1 MEKIKIGKV
10 VEIEGLNI
18 IIEINEKEISEKI
31 NFKVGNQVTPVLI
44 NKLISIALL
53 NGKELIGKI
62 EKIVE
67 NNRFYTEENFKKQ
80 DNKICIFASLIGI
93 YDYYTKKFDEGINNF
108 PFINSEVYSISS
120 EIKKNIM
127 NISSEYK
134 LKIGKSFN
142 DNDVEIFANPDIL
155 FGKHLGIFGN
165 TGTGKSCTV
174 TSIIQGLKHRLT
186 DKEGNLVKASPKIII
201 FDSNNEYSNA
211 FENTNLK
218 FLKIKKEDL
227 KLPHNKLSYIEYYK
241 LFGASQGVQVP
252 VLKESLQRNKE
263 IKNDKYSFK
272 DIEIEI
278 DKIIEKN
285 SEEKNKDWNTVK
297 GSFSYNQWKNWLNP
311 LLNRIEML
319 EQNEELKL
327 IIDYN
332 EETKNTVEKIKNDKE
347 NNVFI
352 IELDFDKEE
361 LDIIM
366 FIFSKLLYNE
376 CKNENIVL
384 VLEEAHRYI
393 NEEDI
398 GEYKLG
404 NYYIQKIAREGR
416 KFGISLIVSSQRP
429 SELSKSVVSQC
440 NSFII
445 HRLTNKSDNEFVYRI
460 LSNHSKGY
468 LNLLSGLEKQHAL
481 VCGEA
486 FGFTDII
493 KIETANPT
501 PKSEDPKMIE
511 KWRDNERKK

>member
-1 MEKIKIGKV
+1 MEKIKIGRV

-127 NISSEYK
+127 SISSEYK

-174 TSIIQGLKHRLT
+174 TSIIQGLKNRLI

-211 FENTNLK
+211 FENTELK

-252 VLKESLQRNKE
+252 ILKESLQRNK
-263 IKNDKYSFK
+263 
-272 DIEIEI
+272 
-278 DKIIEKN
+278 KIVRGN
-285 SEEKNKDWNTVK
+285 
-297 GSFSYNQWKNWLNP
+297 FSYNQWKNWLNP
-311 LLNRIEML
+311 LLNRIEIL

-327 IIDYN
+327 IIDYK
-332 EETKNTVEKIKNDKE
+332 EEIENTVEKIKNDKE

-511 KWRDNERKK
+511 KWRDNLESF

>member
-1 MEKIKIGKV
+1 MEKIKIGRV

-174 TSIIQGLKHRLT
+174 TSIIQGLKDRLT

-218 FLKIKKEDL
+218 FLKIKKEGL

-347 NNVFI
+347 NNIFI

-445 HRLTNKSDNEFVYRI
+445 HRLTNKNDYEFIYRI
-460 LSNHSKGY
+460 LSSQSKGY

-486 FGFTDII
+486 FGFTDIV
-493 KIETANPT
+493 KIEAANPT

-511 KWRDNERKK
+511 KWRNN

>member
-1 MEKIKIGKV
+1 MEKIKIGRV

-67 NNRFYTEENFKKQ
+67 NNRFYTEENLKKQ

-127 NISSEYK
+127 SISSEYK

-174 TSIIQGLKHRLT
+174 TSIIQGLKDRLT
-186 DKEGNLVKASPKIII
+186 DEEGNLVKASPKIIV
-201 FDSNNEYSNA
+201 FDSNNEYSNT
-211 FENTNLK
+211 FENTELK
-218 FLKIKKEDL
+218 FLKIKKEEL
-227 KLPHNKLSYIEYYK
+227 RLPHNKLSDSEYCK
-241 LFGASQGVQVP
+241 IFGASQGIQAP
-252 VLKESLQRNKE
+252 ILKSAIHNLRNNNYSISNIEEEIETIIVAKSRGNLPNLNS
-263 IKNDKYSFK
+263 IKNWISTMMYR
-272 DIEIEI
+272 I
-278 DKIIEKN
+278 DRIQENLIIN
-285 SEEKNKDWNTVK
+285 S
-297 GSFSYNQWKNWLNP
+297 
-311 LLNRIEML
+311 
-319 EQNEELKL
+319 

-332 EETKNTVEKIKNDKE
+332 NIDENNNYIKNTVEKMKNDKE
-347 NNVFI
+347 NNIFI

-366 FIFSKLLYNE
+366 FIFSKILYNE

-416 KFGISLIVSSQRP
+416 KFGIGLIVSSQRP
-429 SELSKSVVSQC
+429 SELSKSVISQC

-486 FGFTDII
+486 FGFTDIV

-511 KWRDNERKK
+511 KWRNNERKK

>member
-1 MEKIKIGKV
+1 MEKIKIGRV

-127 NISSEYK
+127 SISSEYK

-155 FGKHLGIFGN
+155 LGKHLGIFGN

-174 TSIIQGLKHRLT
+174 TSIIQGLKDRLT
-186 DKEGNLVKASPKIII
+186 DEEENLVKASPKIIV

-211 FENTNLK
+211 FENTELK
-218 FLKIKKEDL
+218 FLKIKKEEL
-227 KLPHNKLSYIEYYK
+227 RLPHNKLSDSEYCK
-241 LFGASQGVQVP
+241 IFGASQGIQAP
-252 VLKESLQRNKE
+252 ILKSAIHNLRNNNYSISNIEEEIEKIIVAKSRGNLPNLNS
-263 IKNDKYSFK
+263 IKNWISTMMYR
-272 DIEIEI
+272 I
-278 DKIIEKN
+278 DRIQENLIIN
-285 SEEKNKDWNTVK
+285 S
-297 GSFSYNQWKNWLNP
+297 
-311 LLNRIEML
+311 
-319 EQNEELKL
+319 

-332 EETKNTVEKIKNDKE
+332 NIDENNNYIKNTVEKIKNDKE
-347 NNVFI
+347 NNIFI

-366 FIFSKLLYNE
+366 FIFSKILYNE
-376 CKNENIVL
+376 CKNESIVL

-398 GEYKLG
+398 VEYKLG

-416 KFGISLIVSSQRP
+416 KFGIGLIVSSQRP
-429 SELSKSVVSQC
+429 SELSKSVISQC

-486 FGFTDII
+486 FGFTDIV

-511 KWRDNERKK
+511 KWRNNERKK

>member
-1 MEKIKIGKV
+1 MEKIKIGRV

-44 NKLISIALL
+44 NKLISITLL

-67 NNRFYTEENFKKQ
+67 NSRFYTEENFKKQ
-80 DNKICIFASLIGI
+80 DNKICVFASLIGI

-127 NISSEYK
+127 SISSEYK

-174 TSIIQGLKHRLT
+174 TSIIQGLKDRLT
-186 DKEGNLVKASPKIII
+186 DEEGNLVKASPKIIV

-211 FENTNLK
+211 FENTELK

-227 KLPHNKLSYIEYYK
+227 RLPHNKLSDSEYCK
-241 LFGASQGVQVP
+241 IFGASQGIQAP
-252 VLKESLQRNKE
+252 ILKSAIHNLRNNNYSISNIEEEIEKIIVAKSRGNLSNLNS
-263 IKNDKYSFK
+263 IKNWISTMMYR
-272 DIEIEI
+272 I
-278 DKIIEKN
+278 DRIQENLIIN
-285 SEEKNKDWNTVK
+285 S
-297 GSFSYNQWKNWLNP
+297 
-311 LLNRIEML
+311 
-319 EQNEELKL
+319 

-332 EETKNTVEKIKNDKE
+332 NIDENNNHIKNTVEKIKNDKE
-347 NNVFI
+347 NNIFI

-366 FIFSKLLYNE
+366 FIFSKILYNE

-445 HRLTNKSDNEFVYRI
+445 HRLTNKNDYEFIYRI

-486 FGFTDII
+486 FGFTDIV

-501 PKSEDPKMIE
+501 PKSEDPKMIK
-511 KWRDNERKK
+511 KWINNLVNKN

>member
-1 MEKIKIGKV
+1 MEKTKIGRV

-67 NNRFYTEENFKKQ
+67 NNRFYTEENLKKQ
-80 DNKICIFASLIGI
+80 DNKICVFASLIGI

-127 NISSEYK
+127 SISSEYK

-174 TSIIQGLKHRLT
+174 TSIIQGLKNRLI

-211 FENTNLK
+211 FENTGLK
-218 FLKIKKEDL
+218 FLKIKKENL
-227 KLPHNKLSYIEYYK
+227 KLPHNKLNDSEYCK
-241 LFGASQGVQVP
+241 IFGASQGSQAP
-252 VLKESLQRNKE
+252 ILKGAIHNL
-263 IKNDKYSFK
+263 KNNNDINSYS
-272 DIEIEI
+272 ISNIEEEIE
-278 DKIIEKN
+278 KIIVAN
-285 SEEKNKDWNTVK
+285 SK
-297 GSFSYNQWKNWLNP
+297 GNLFNLNSVRNWISTMMY
-311 LLNRIEML
+311 RIGRLQENL
-319 EQNEELKL
+319 IINS

-332 EETKNTVEKIKNDKE
+332 NIDENNNYIKNTVEKIKNDKE

-384 VLEEAHRYI
+384 VL
-393 NEEDI
+393 EEDI

-493 KIETANPT
+493 KIETTNPT

>member
-1 MEKIKIGKV
+1 MEKIKIGRV

-44 NKLISIALL
+44 NKLISITLL

-80 DNKICIFASLIGI
+80 DNKICVFASLIGI

-127 NISSEYK
+127 SISSEYK

-174 TSIIQGLKHRLT
+174 TSIIQGLKDRLT
-186 DKEGNLVKASPKIII
+186 DEEGNLVKTSPKIII

-211 FENTNLK
+211 FENTELK
-218 FLKIKKEDL
+218 FLKIKKEEL
-227 KLPHNKLSYIEYYK
+227 KLPHNKLSDSEYCK
-241 LFGASQGVQVP
+241 IFGASQGSQAP
-252 VLKESLQRNKE
+252 ILKGAIHNL
-263 IKNDKYSFK
+263 KNSNNNYS
-272 DIEIEI
+272 ISNIEEEIE
-278 DKIIEKN
+278 KIIVAN
-285 SEEKNKDWNTVK
+285 SK
-297 GSFSYNQWKNWLNP
+297 GNIFNLNNVRNWISTMMY
-311 LLNRIEML
+311 RIGRLQENL
-319 EQNEELKL
+319 IINS

-332 EETKNTVEKIKNDKE
+332 NIDNNNNNYIKNTLEEIKNDKE
-347 NNVFI
+347 NNIFI

-445 HRLTNKSDNEFVYRI
+445 HRLTNKSDSEFIYRI

-486 FGFTDII
+486 FGFTDIV

-511 KWRDNERKK
+511 KWRNNLKSF

>member
-1 MEKIKIGKV
+1 MEKIKIGRV

-127 NISSEYK
+127 SISSEYK

-155 FGKHLGIFGN
+155 LGKHLGIFGN

-174 TSIIQGLKHRLT
+174 TSIIQGLKDRLT
-186 DKEGNLVKASPKIII
+186 DEEGNLVKASPKIIV

-211 FENTNLK
+211 FENTELK
-218 FLKIKKEDL
+218 FLKIKKEEL
-227 KLPHNKLSYIEYYK
+227 RLPHNKLSDSEYCK
-241 LFGASQGVQVP
+241 IFGASQGIQAP
-252 VLKESLQRNKE
+252 ILKSAIHNLRNNNYSISNIEEEIEKIIVAKSRGNLPNLNS
-263 IKNDKYSFK
+263 IKNWISTMMYR
-272 DIEIEI
+272 I
-278 DKIIEKN
+278 DRIQENLIIN
-285 SEEKNKDWNTVK
+285 S
-297 GSFSYNQWKNWLNP
+297 
-311 LLNRIEML
+311 
-319 EQNEELKL
+319 

-332 EETKNTVEKIKNDKE
+332 NIDENNNYIKNTVEKIKNDKE
-347 NNVFI
+347 NNIFI

-366 FIFSKLLYNE
+366 FIFSKILYNE

-416 KFGISLIVSSQRP
+416 KFGIGLIVSSQRP
-429 SELSKSVVSQC
+429 SELSKSVISQC
-440 NSFII
+440 NSFMI

-468 LNLLSGLEKQHAL
+468 LNLLSG
-481 VCGEA
+481 
-486 FGFTDII
+486 
-493 KIETANPT
+493 
-501 PKSEDPKMIE
+501 
-511 KWRDNERKK
+511 

>member
-1 MEKIKIGKV
+1 MEKTKIGRV

-67 NNRFYTEENFKKQ
+67 NNRFYTEENLKKQ
-80 DNKICIFASLIGI
+80 DNKICVFASLIGI

-127 NISSEYK
+127 SISSEYK

-174 TSIIQGLKHRLT
+174 TSIIQGLKNRLI
-186 DKEGNLVKASPKIII
+186 DKEGNLVKAFPKIII

-211 FENTNLK
+211 FENTGLK
-218 FLKIKKEDL
+218 FLKIKKENL
-227 KLPHNKLSYIEYYK
+227 KLPHNKLNDSEYCK
-241 LFGASQGVQVP
+241 IFGASQGSQAP
-252 VLKESLQRNKE
+252 ILKGAIHNL
-263 IKNDKYSFK
+263 KNNNDINSYS
-272 DIEIEI
+272 ISNIEEEIE
-278 DKIIEKN
+278 KIIVAN
-285 SEEKNKDWNTVK
+285 SK
-297 GSFSYNQWKNWLNP
+297 GNLFNLNSVRNWISTMMY
-311 LLNRIEML
+311 RIGRLQENL
-319 EQNEELKL
+319 IINS

-332 EETKNTVEKIKNDKE
+332 KDESNNYIKNTVEEIKNDKE
-347 NNVFI
+347 NNIFI

-416 KFGISLIVSSQRP
+416 KFGISLIISSQRP

-468 LNLLSGLEKQHAL
+468 LSLLSGLEKQHAL

-511 KWRDNERKK
+511 KWRDNLESF

>member
-1 MEKIKIGKV
+1 MEKIKIGRV

-127 NISSEYK
+127 SISSEYK

-155 FGKHLGIFGN
+155 LGKHLGIFGN

-174 TSIIQGLKHRLT
+174 TSIIQGLKDRLT
-186 DKEGNLVKASPKIII
+186 DEEGNLVKASPKIIV

-211 FENTNLK
+211 FENTELK
-218 FLKIKKEDL
+218 FLKIKKEEL
-227 KLPHNKLSYIEYYK
+227 RLPHNKLSDSEYCK
-241 LFGASQGVQVP
+241 IFGASQGIQAP
-252 VLKESLQRNKE
+252 ILKSAIHNLRNNNYSISNIEEEIEKIIVAKSRGNLPNLNS
-263 IKNDKYSFK
+263 IKNWISTMMYR
-272 DIEIEI
+272 I
-278 DKIIEKN
+278 DRIQENLIIN
-285 SEEKNKDWNTVK
+285 S
-297 GSFSYNQWKNWLNP
+297 
-311 LLNRIEML
+311 
-319 EQNEELKL
+319 

-332 EETKNTVEKIKNDKE
+332 NIDENNNYIKNTVEKIKNDKE
-347 NNVFI
+347 NNIFI

-366 FIFSKLLYNE
+366 FIFSKILYNE

-416 KFGISLIVSSQRP
+416 KFGIGLIVSSQRP
-429 SELSKSVVSQC
+429 SELSKSVISQC

-468 LNLLSGLEKQHAL
+468 LNLLSG
-481 VCGEA
+481 
-486 FGFTDII
+486 
-493 KIETANPT
+493 
-501 PKSEDPKMIE
+501 
-511 KWRDNERKK
+511 

>member
-1 MEKIKIGKV
+1 MEKTKIGRV

-67 NNRFYTEENFKKQ
+67 NNRFYTEENLKKQ
-80 DNKICIFASLIGI
+80 DNKICVFASLIGI

-127 NISSEYK
+127 SISSEYK

-174 TSIIQGLKHRLT
+174 TSIIQGLKNRLI

-211 FENTNLK
+211 FENTGLK
-218 FLKIKKEDL
+218 FLKIKKENL
-227 KLPHNKLSYIEYYK
+227 KLPHNKLNDSEYCK
-241 LFGASQGVQVP
+241 IFGASQGSQAP
-252 VLKESLQRNKE
+252 ILKGAIHNL
-263 IKNDKYSFK
+263 KNNNDINSYS
-272 DIEIEI
+272 ISNIEEEIE
-278 DKIIEKN
+278 KIIVAN
-285 SEEKNKDWNTVK
+285 SK
-297 GSFSYNQWKNWLNP
+297 GNLFNLNSVRNWISTMMY
-311 LLNRIEML
+311 RIGRLQENL
-319 EQNEELKL
+319 IINS

-332 EETKNTVEKIKNDKE
+332 KDESNNYIKNTVEEIKNDKE
-347 NNVFI
+347 NNIFI

-416 KFGISLIVSSQRP
+416 KFGISLIISSQRP

-468 LNLLSGLEKQHAL
+468 LSLLSGLEKQHAL

-511 KWRDNERKK
+511 KWRDNLESF

>member
-1 MEKIKIGKV
+1 MEKTKIGRV

-67 NNRFYTEENFKKQ
+67 NNRFYTEENLKKQ
-80 DNKICIFASLIGI
+80 DNKICVFASLIGI

-127 NISSEYK
+127 SISSEYK

-174 TSIIQGLKHRLT
+174 TSIIQGLKNRLI

-211 FENTNLK
+211 FENTGLK
-218 FLKIKKEDL
+218 FLKIKKENL
-227 KLPHNKLSYIEYYK
+227 KLPHNKLNDSEYCK
-241 LFGASQGVQVP
+241 IFGASQGSQAP
-252 VLKESLQRNKE
+252 ILKGAIHNL
-263 IKNDKYSFK
+263 KNNNDINSYS
-272 DIEIEI
+272 ISNIEEEIE
-278 DKIIEKN
+278 KIIVAN
-285 SEEKNKDWNTVK
+285 SK
-297 GSFSYNQWKNWLNP
+297 GNLFNLISVRNWISTMMY
-311 LLNRIEML
+311 RIGRLQENL
-319 EQNEELKL
+319 IINS

-332 EETKNTVEKIKNDKE
+332 KDESNNYIKNTVEEIKNDKE
-347 NNVFI
+347 NNIFI

-416 KFGISLIVSSQRP
+416 KFGISLIISSQRP

-468 LNLLSGLEKQHAL
+468 LSLLSGLEKQHAL

-511 KWRDNERKK
+511 KWRDNLESF

>member
-1 MEKIKIGKV
+1 MEKIKIGRV
-10 VEIEGLNI
+10 VEIEGINI

-80 DNKICIFASLIGI
+80 DNKICVFASLIGI

-127 NISSEYK
+127 SISSEYK

-174 TSIIQGLKHRLT
+174 TSIIQGLKDRLT
-186 DKEGNLVKASPKIII
+186 DEEGNLVKASPKIIV

-211 FENTNLK
+211 FENTELK
-218 FLKIKKEDL
+218 FLKIKKKEL
-227 KLPHNKLSYIEYYK
+227 RLPHNKLNYSEYYK

-252 VLKESLQRNKE
+252 VLKESLQKNKK
-263 IKNDKYSFK
+263 IKNDNYSFK
-272 DIEIEI
+272 DIEVEI
-278 DKIIEKN
+278 NKIIEEN
-285 SEEKNKDWNTVK
+285 SKELDRNSKIVRSN
-297 GSFSYNQWKNWLNP
+297 FSYNQWKNWLNP

-319 EQNEELKL
+319 EQNEEIKL
-327 IIDYN
+327 IIDYS
-332 EETKNTVEKIKNDKE
+332 EEIENTVEKIKNDKE
-347 NNVFI
+347 NNIFI

-511 KWRDNERKK
+511 KWRDNVRKK

>member
-1 MEKIKIGKV
+1 MEKTKIGRV

-67 NNRFYTEENFKKQ
+67 NNRFYTEENLKKQ
-80 DNKICIFASLIGI
+80 DNKICVFASLIGI

-127 NISSEYK
+127 SISSEYK

-174 TSIIQGLKHRLT
+174 TSIIQGLKNRLI

-211 FENTNLK
+211 FENTELK

-252 VLKESLQRNKE
+252 ILKESLQRNKK
-263 IKNDKYSFK
+263 IKNDKYSFSDIK
-272 DIEIEI
+272 DEI
-278 DKIIEKN
+278 DKIIEEN
-285 SEEKNKDWNTVK
+285 SKELDRNNKIVRGN
-297 GSFSYNQWKNWLNP
+297 FSYNQWKNWLNP
-311 LLNRIEML
+311 LLNRIEIL

-327 IIDYN
+327 IIDY
-332 EETKNTVEKIKNDKE
+332 KE
-347 NNVFI
+347 
-352 IELDFDKEE
+352 
-361 LDIIM
+361 
-366 FIFSKLLYNE
+366 
-376 CKNENIVL
+376 
-384 VLEEAHRYI
+384 
-393 NEEDI
+393 
-398 GEYKLG
+398 
-404 NYYIQKIAREGR
+404 
-416 KFGISLIVSSQRP
+416 
-429 SELSKSVVSQC
+429 
-440 NSFII
+440 
-445 HRLTNKSDNEFVYRI
+445 
-460 LSNHSKGY
+460 
-468 LNLLSGLEKQHAL
+468 
-481 VCGEA
+481 
-486 FGFTDII
+486 
-493 KIETANPT
+493 
-501 PKSEDPKMIE
+501 
-511 KWRDNERKK
+511 

>member
-1 MEKIKIGKV
+1 MEKIKIGRV

-127 NISSEYK
+127 SISSEYK

-155 FGKHLGIFGN
+155 LGKHLGIFGN

-174 TSIIQGLKHRLT
+174 TSIIQGLKDRLT
-186 DKEGNLVKASPKIII
+186 DEEGNLVKASPKIIV

-211 FENTNLK
+211 FENTELK
-218 FLKIKKEDL
+218 FLKIKKEEL
-227 KLPHNKLSYIEYYK
+227 RLPHNKLSDSEYCK
-241 LFGASQGVQVP
+241 IFGASQGIQAP
-252 VLKESLQRNKE
+252 ILKSAIHNLRNNNYSISNIEEEIEKIIVAKSRGNLPNLNS
-263 IKNDKYSFK
+263 IKNWISTMMYR
-272 DIEIEI
+272 I
-278 DKIIEKN
+278 DRIQENLIIN
-285 SEEKNKDWNTVK
+285 S
-297 GSFSYNQWKNWLNP
+297 
-311 LLNRIEML
+311 
-319 EQNEELKL
+319 

-332 EETKNTVEKIKNDKE
+332 NIDENNNYIKNTVEKIKNDKE
-347 NNVFI
+347 NNIFI

-366 FIFSKLLYNE
+366 FIFSKILYNE

-416 KFGISLIVSSQRP
+416 KFGIGLIVSSQRP
-429 SELSKSVVSQC
+429 SELSKSVISQC

-445 HRLTNKSDNEFVYRI
+445 HRLTNKSDNEFV
-460 LSNHSKGY
+460 
-468 LNLLSGLEKQHAL
+468 
-481 VCGEA
+481 
-486 FGFTDII
+486 
-493 KIETANPT
+493 
-501 PKSEDPKMIE
+501 
-511 KWRDNERKK
+511 

>member
-1 MEKIKIGKV
+1 MEKTKIGRV

-67 NNRFYTEENFKKQ
+67 NNRFYTEENLKKQ
-80 DNKICIFASLIGI
+80 DNKICVFASLIGI

-127 NISSEYK
+127 SISSEYK

-174 TSIIQGLKHRLT
+174 TSIIQGLKNRLI

-211 FENTNLK
+211 FENTGLK
-218 FLKIKKEDL
+218 FLKIKKENL
-227 KLPHNKLSYIEYYK
+227 KLPHNKLNDSEYCK
-241 LFGASQGVQVP
+241 IFGASQGSQAP
-252 VLKESLQRNKE
+252 ILKGAIHNL
-263 IKNDKYSFK
+263 KNNNDINSYS
-272 DIEIEI
+272 ISNIEEEIE
-278 DKIIEKN
+278 KIIVAN
-285 SEEKNKDWNTVK
+285 SK
-297 GSFSYNQWKNWLNP
+297 GNLFNLNSVRNWISTMMY
-311 LLNRIEML
+311 RIGRLQENL
-319 EQNEELKL
+319 IINS

-332 EETKNTVEKIKNDKE
+332 KDESNNYIKNTVEEIKNDKE
-347 NNVFI
+347 NNIFI

-416 KFGISLIVSSQRP
+416 KFGISLIISSQRP

-468 LNLLSGLEKQHAL
+468 LSLLSGLEKQHAL

>member
-1 MEKIKIGKV
+1 MEKTKIGRV

-67 NNRFYTEENFKKQ
+67 NNRFYTEENLKKQ
-80 DNKICIFASLIGI
+80 DNKICVFASLIGI

-127 NISSEYK
+127 SISSEYK

-174 TSIIQGLKHRLT
+174 TSIIKGLKNRLI

-211 FENTNLK
+211 FENTGLK
-218 FLKIKKEDL
+218 FLKIKKENL
-227 KLPHNKLSYIEYYK
+227 KLPHNKLNDSEYCK
-241 LFGASQGVQVP
+241 IFGASQGSQAP
-252 VLKESLQRNKE
+252 ILKGAIHNL
-263 IKNDKYSFK
+263 KNNNDINSYS
-272 DIEIEI
+272 ISNIEEEIE
-278 DKIIEKN
+278 KIIVAN
-285 SEEKNKDWNTVK
+285 SK
-297 GSFSYNQWKNWLNP
+297 GNLFNLNSVRNWISTMMY
-311 LLNRIEML
+311 RIGRLQENL
-319 EQNEELKL
+319 IINS

-332 EETKNTVEKIKNDKE
+332 KDESNNYIKNTVEEIKNDKE
-347 NNVFI
+347 NNIFI

-416 KFGISLIVSSQRP
+416 KFGISLIISSQRP

-468 LNLLSGLEKQHAL
+468 LSLLSGLEKQHAL

-511 KWRDNERKK
+511 KWRDNLESF

>member
-1 MEKIKIGKV
+1 MEKIKIGRV

-44 NKLISIALL
+44 NKLISITLL

-67 NNRFYTEENFKKQ
+67 NSRFYTEENFKKQ
-80 DNKICIFASLIGI
+80 DNKICVFASLIGI

-127 NISSEYK
+127 SISSEYK

-174 TSIIQGLKHRLT
+174 TSIIQGLKDRLT
-186 DKEGNLVKASPKIII
+186 DEEGNLVKASPKIIV

-211 FENTNLK
+211 FENTELK

-227 KLPHNKLSYIEYYK
+227 RLPHSKLSDSEYCK
-241 LFGASQGVQVP
+241 IFGASQGIQAP
-252 VLKESLQRNKE
+252 ILKSAIHNLRNNNYSISNIEEEIEKIIVAKSRGNLSNLNS
-263 IKNDKYSFK
+263 IKNWISTMMYR
-272 DIEIEI
+272 I
-278 DKIIEKN
+278 DRIQENLIIN
-285 SEEKNKDWNTVK
+285 S
-297 GSFSYNQWKNWLNP
+297 
-311 LLNRIEML
+311 
-319 EQNEELKL
+319 

-332 EETKNTVEKIKNDKE
+332 NIDENNNHIKNTVEKIKNDKE
-347 NNVFI
+347 NNIFI

-366 FIFSKLLYNE
+366 FIFSKILYNE

-511 KWRDNERKK
+511 KWRNNERKK

>member
-1 MEKIKIGKV
+1 MEKIKIGRV

-44 NKLISIALL
+44 NKLISITLL

-67 NNRFYTEENFKKQ
+67 NSRFYTEENFKKQ
-80 DNKICIFASLIGI
+80 DNKICVFASLIGI

-127 NISSEYK
+127 SISSEYK

-174 TSIIQGLKHRLT
+174 TSIIQGLKDRLT
-186 DKEGNLVKASPKIII
+186 DEEGNLVKASPKIIV

-211 FENTNLK
+211 FENTELK

-227 KLPHNKLSYIEYYK
+227 RLPHNKLSDSEYCK
-241 LFGASQGVQVP
+241 IFGASQGIQAP
-252 VLKESLQRNKE
+252 ILKSAIHNLRNNNYSISNIEEEIEKIIVAKSRGNLSNLNS
-263 IKNDKYSFK
+263 IKNWISTMMYR
-272 DIEIEI
+272 I
-278 DKIIEKN
+278 DRIQENLIIN
-285 SEEKNKDWNTVK
+285 S
-297 GSFSYNQWKNWLNP
+297 
-311 LLNRIEML
+311 
-319 EQNEELKL
+319 

-332 EETKNTVEKIKNDKE
+332 NIDENNNHIKNTVEKIKNDKE
-347 NNVFI
+347 NNIFI

-366 FIFSKLLYNE
+366 FIFSKILYNE

>member
-1 MEKIKIGKV
+1 MEKTKIGRV

-80 DNKICIFASLIGI
+80 DNKICVFASLIGI

-127 NISSEYK
+127 SISSEYK

-174 TSIIQGLKHRLT
+174 TSIIQGLKDRLT
-186 DKEGNLVKASPKIII
+186 DEEGNLVETSPKIII

-211 FENTNLK
+211 FENTGLK
-218 FLKIKKEDL
+218 FLKIKKEEL
-227 KLPHNKLSYIEYYK
+227 KLPHSKLSYIEHYK

-252 VLKESLQRNKE
+252 VLKEALQRNKK
-263 IKNDKYSFK
+263 IKNDKYSFN
-272 DIEIEI
+272 DIKNEI
-278 DKIIEKN
+278 DKIIEEN
-285 SEEKNKDWNTVK
+285 SKEIDRNNKIVRSN
-297 GSFSYNQWKNWLNP
+297 FSYNQWKNWLNP

-332 EETKNTVEKIKNDKE
+332 EETKNTIEKIKNDKE
-347 NNVFI
+347 NNILI

-511 KWRDNERKK
+511 KWRDNLESF

>member
-1 MEKIKIGKV
+1 M
-10 VEIEGLNI
+10 
-18 IIEINEKEISEKI
+18 
-31 NFKVGNQVTPVLI
+31 
-44 NKLISIALL
+44 
-53 NGKELIGKI
+53 
-62 EKIVE
+62 
-67 NNRFYTEENFKKQ
+67 
-80 DNKICIFASLIGI
+80 
-93 YDYYTKKFDEGINNF
+93 
-108 PFINSEVYSISS
+108 
-120 EIKKNIM
+120 
-127 NISSEYK
+127 
-134 LKIGKSFN
+134 
-142 DNDVEIFANPDIL
+142 
-155 FGKHLGIFGN
+155 
-165 TGTGKSCTV
+165 
-174 TSIIQGLKHRLT
+174 
-186 DKEGNLVKASPKIII
+186 
-201 FDSNNEYSNA
+201 
-211 FENTNLK
+211 K
-218 FLKIKKEDL
+218 FLKIKKEEL
-227 KLPHNKLSYIEYYK
+227 RLPHNKLSYIEYYK

-263 IKNDKYSFK
+263 IKNDKYNFK

-311 LLNRIEML
+311 LLNRIEIL

-332 EETKNTVEKIKNDKE
+332 EEIENTVEKIKKDKE
-347 NNVFI
+347 NNIFI

-429 SELSKSVVSQC
+429 SELSKSVISQC

-486 FGFTDII
+486 FGFTDIV

-511 KWRDNERKK
+511 KWRNNERKK

>member
-1 MEKIKIGKV
+1 MEKTKIGRV

-80 DNKICIFASLIGI
+80 DNKICVFASLIGI

-127 NISSEYK
+127 SISSEYK

-174 TSIIQGLKHRLT
+174 TSIIQGLKDRLT
-186 DKEGNLVKASPKIII
+186 DEEGNLVETSPKIII

-211 FENTNLK
+211 FENTGLK
-218 FLKIKKEDL
+218 FLKIKKEEL
-227 KLPHNKLSYIEYYK
+227 KLPHSKLSYIEHYK

-252 VLKESLQRNKE
+252 VLKEALQRNKK
-263 IKNDKYSFK
+263 IKNDKYSFN
-272 DIEIEI
+272 DIKNEI
-278 DKIIEKN
+278 DKIIEEN
-285 SEEKNKDWNTVK
+285 SKEIDRNIKIVRSN
-297 GSFSYNQWKNWLNP
+297 FSYNQWKNWLNP

-332 EETKNTVEKIKNDKE
+332 EETKNTIEKIKNDKE
-347 NNVFI
+347 NNIFI

-511 KWRDNERKK
+511 KWRDNLESF

>member
-1 MEKIKIGKV
+1 M
-10 VEIEGLNI
+10 
-18 IIEINEKEISEKI
+18 
-31 NFKVGNQVTPVLI
+31 
-44 NKLISIALL
+44 
-53 NGKELIGKI
+53 
-62 EKIVE
+62 
-67 NNRFYTEENFKKQ
+67 KQ
-80 DNKICIFASLIGI
+80 
-93 YDYYTKKFDEGINNF
+93 
-108 PFINSEVYSISS
+108 
-120 EIKKNIM
+120 
-127 NISSEYK
+127 
-134 LKIGKSFN
+134 
-142 DNDVEIFANPDIL
+142 
-155 FGKHLGIFGN
+155 
-165 TGTGKSCTV
+165 
-174 TSIIQGLKHRLT
+174 
-186 DKEGNLVKASPKIII
+186 
-201 FDSNNEYSNA
+201 
-211 FENTNLK
+211 
-218 FLKIKKEDL
+218 
-227 KLPHNKLSYIEYYK
+227 
-241 LFGASQGVQVP
+241 
-252 VLKESLQRNKE
+252 SLQRNKE

-319 EQNEELKL
+319 EHNEELKL

-332 EETKNTVEKIKNDKE
+332 EETKNTVKKNKNDKE
-347 NNVFI
+347 NNIFI

-376 CKNENIVL
+376 CKNENIIL

-445 HRLTNKSDNEFVYRI
+445 HRLTNKSDNKFVYRI

-511 KWRDNERKK
+511 KCRDNERKK

>member
-1 MEKIKIGKV
+1 MEKIKIGRV

-67 NNRFYTEENFKKQ
+67 NNRFYTEENLKKQ
-80 DNKICIFASLIGI
+80 DNKICVFASLIGI

-127 NISSEYK
+127 SISSEYK

-174 TSIIQGLKHRLT
+174 TSIIQGLKDRLT
-186 DKEGNLVKASPKIII
+186 DEEENLVKASPKIII

-211 FENTNLK
+211 FENTELK
-218 FLKIKKEDL
+218 FLKIKKEEL
-227 KLPHNKLSYIEYYK
+227 RLPHNKLSDSEYCK
-241 LFGASQGVQVP
+241 MFGASQGIQAP
-252 VLKESLQRNKE
+252 ILKSAIHNLRN
-263 IKNDKYSFK
+263 NNYS
-272 DIEIEI
+272 ISNIEEEIE
-278 DKIIEKN
+278 KIIVAKSKGN
-285 SEEKNKDWNTVK
+285 SSNLN
-297 GSFSYNQWKNWLNP
+297 SIRNWISTMMY
-311 LLNRIEML
+311 RIDRIQENL
-319 EQNEELKL
+319 IINS

-332 EETKNTVEKIKNDKE
+332 NIDENNNYIKNTVEKIKNDKE
-347 NNVFI
+347 NNIFI

-416 KFGISLIVSSQRP
+416 KFGISLIISSQRP

-468 LNLLSGLEKQHAL
+468 LSLLSGLEKQHAL

>member
-1 MEKIKIGKV
+1 MEKTKIGRV

-67 NNRFYTEENFKKQ
+67 NNRFYTEENLKKQ
-80 DNKICIFASLIGI
+80 DNKICVFASLIGI

-127 NISSEYK
+127 SISSEYK

-174 TSIIQGLKHRLT
+174 TSIIQGLKNRLI

-211 FENTNLK
+211 FENTGLK
-218 FLKIKKEDL
+218 FLKIKKENL
-227 KLPHNKLSYIEYYK
+227 KLPHNKLNDSEYCK
-241 LFGASQGVQVP
+241 IFGASQGSQAP
-252 VLKESLQRNKE
+252 ILKGAIHNL
-263 IKNDKYSFK
+263 KNNNDINSYS
-272 DIEIEI
+272 ISNIEEEIE
-278 DKIIEKN
+278 KIIVAN
-285 SEEKNKDWNTVK
+285 SK
-297 GSFSYNQWKNWLNP
+297 GNLFNLNSVRNWISTMMY
-311 LLNRIEML
+311 RIGRLQENL
-319 EQNEELKL
+319 IINS

-332 EETKNTVEKIKNDKE
+332 KDESNNYIKNTVEEIKNDKE
-347 NNVFI
+347 NNIFI

-416 KFGISLIVSSQRP
+416 KFGISLIISSQRP

-468 LNLLSGLEKQHAL
+468 LSLLSGLEKQHAL

-511 KWRDNERKK
+511 KWRDNLENF

>member
-1 MEKIKIGKV
+1 MEKTKIGRV

-67 NNRFYTEENFKKQ
+67 NNRFYTEENLKKQ
-80 DNKICIFASLIGI
+80 DNKICVFASLIGI

-120 EIKKNIM
+120 EIKENIM
-127 NISSEYK
+127 SISSEYK

-174 TSIIQGLKHRLT
+174 TSIIQGLKNRLI

-211 FENTNLK
+211 FENTGLK
-218 FLKIKKEDL
+218 FLKIKKENL
-227 KLPHNKLSYIEYYK
+227 KLPHNKLNDSEYCK
-241 LFGASQGVQVP
+241 IFGASQGSQAP
-252 VLKESLQRNKE
+252 ILKGAIHNL
-263 IKNDKYSFK
+263 KNNNDINSYS
-272 DIEIEI
+272 ISNIEEEIE
-278 DKIIEKN
+278 KIIVAN
-285 SEEKNKDWNTVK
+285 SK
-297 GSFSYNQWKNWLNP
+297 GNLFNLNSVRNWISTMMY
-311 LLNRIEML
+311 RIGRLQENL
-319 EQNEELKL
+319 IINS

-332 EETKNTVEKIKNDKE
+332 NIDENNNYIKNTVEKIKNDKE
-347 NNVFI
+347 NNIFI

-384 VLEEAHRYI
+384 VL
-393 NEEDI
+393 
-398 GEYKLG
+398 
-404 NYYIQKIAREGR
+404 
-416 KFGISLIVSSQRP
+416 
-429 SELSKSVVSQC
+429 
-440 NSFII
+440 
-445 HRLTNKSDNEFVYRI
+445 
-460 LSNHSKGY
+460 
-468 LNLLSGLEKQHAL
+468 
-481 VCGEA
+481 
-486 FGFTDII
+486 
-493 KIETANPT
+493 
-501 PKSEDPKMIE
+501 
-511 KWRDNERKK
+511 